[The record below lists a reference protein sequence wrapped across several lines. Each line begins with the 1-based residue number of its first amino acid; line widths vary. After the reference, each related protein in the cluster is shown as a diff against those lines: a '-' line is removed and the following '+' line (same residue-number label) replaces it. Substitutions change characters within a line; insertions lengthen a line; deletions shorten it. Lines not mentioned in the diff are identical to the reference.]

1 MQKEIKRLMNKVAV
15 VYGNGTIG
23 GAVAKAFARE
33 GATVFLAGRTKTKLT
48 SIAKEISE
56 TGASLETGI
65 VDATDE
71 KAVESHMKEV
81 IKKSGRVDISFN
93 AIGLSQK
100 NIQGNPL
107 TELLLENFMRPIS
120 TYTQSHFLTAK
131 AALKYMVKQGQ
142 GVILMQT
149 PDASKVSQPFVGG
162 IIPAWAAMEGLC
174 RSISVEF
181 AHHGIRAICLR
192 TTAMPETPLIDEV
205 FEIHGK
211 VRGISFQDFQS
222 FMEGM
227 THRKKLTTLEELTN
241 AAVFAASN
249 EGSAL
254 TGSVLNLT
262 AGMTP
267 E

>member
-1 MQKEIKRLMNKVAV
+1 M
-15 VYGNGTIG
+15 
-23 GAVAKAFARE
+23 
-33 GATVFLAGRTKTKLT
+33 GAT
-48 SIAKEISE
+48 
-56 TGASLETGI
+56 LETAI

-71 KAVESHMKEV
+71 KAVENHMNEV
-81 IKKSGRVDISFN
+81 IKMADRVDISFN

-100 NIQGNPL
+100 HIQGNSL
-107 TELLLENFMRPIS
+107 TELPLENFMHPIS
-120 TYTQSHFLTAK
+120 TYTQAHFLTAR
-131 AALKYMVKQGQ
+131 AALKRMVKQGQ

-149 PDASKVSQPFVGG
+149 PDAGKVSQPFVGG

-181 AHHGIRAICLR
+181 GQQGVRAICLR
-192 TTAMPETPLIDEV
+192 TTAIPETPLIDEV
-205 FEIHGK
+205 FDIHGK
-211 VRGISFQDFQS
+211 VRGVSFHDFQS
-222 FMEGM
+222 FMESM
-227 THRKKLTTLEELTN
+227 THRKRLTSLGELTN

-262 AGMTP
+262 AGMTA